1 MKHCLKVLICA
12 STEGEIAGIKPSDTV
27 DTLVTGVGYFST
39 VYNLTKT
46 LLLHEYCLV
55 FAVGIAGDYRLDNA
69 VPQMYVVENARFAD
83 TGFEGENGEFVP
95 LVGSRFMP
103 DNQFPFNNGV
113 IHSNLAQHFAQ
124 HYGIDMC
131 TANTVNRT
139 RTDREYIEKMLKKFP
154 AEIETMESAAL
165 HYVAQ
170 LQGVPMIEIRST
182 SNHVAPKSA
191 EKWKIAEA
199 TDALNN
205 FLNNNII
212 VQDINDLTR
221 IICHF

>member
-1 MKHCLKVLICA
+1 MKHCLKVLVCA

-55 FAVGIAGDYRLDNA
+55 FAVGIAGDYRLA
-69 VPQMYVVENARFAD
+69 EPVPQLYVVDKARFAD

-95 LVGSRFMP
+95 LVGSKFMP
-103 DNQFPFNNGV
+103 GNEFPFVDGMLQ
-113 IHSNLAQHFAQ
+113 STYAKRFAERYNLKT
-124 HYGIDMC
+124 C
-131 TANTVNRT
+131 NANTVNRT
-139 RTDREYIEKMLKKFP
+139 CTNRDYVNELLSRYP

-170 LQGVPMIEIRST
+170 LQRVPLIEIRAT
-182 SNHVAPKSA
+182 SNHVAPKGL

-199 TDALNN
+199 VEVLNN
-205 FLNNNII
+205 FLNKQILS
-212 VQDINDLTR
+212 QDINDLTR
-221 IICHF
+221 IICQY

>member
-1 MKHCLKVLICA
+1 MEHCLKVLICA
-12 STEGEIAGIKPSDTV
+12 STESEIAGIKPSDSV

-39 VYNLTKT
+39 VYNLTKR

-55 FAVGIAGDYRLDNA
+55 FAVGIAGDYRLDNP
-69 VPQMYVVENARFAD
+69 VPQLYVVDNARFAD

-95 LVGSRFMP
+95 LVGSKFMSG
-103 DNQFPFNNGV
+103 NQFPFSNGV
-113 IHSNLAQHFAQ
+113 IHSHIAKHFAQ
-124 HYGIDMC
+124 HFGVNMC

-170 LQGVPMIEIRST
+170 LQRVPIIEIRTT

-191 EKWKIAEA
+191 EKWKIGEA
-199 TDALNN
+199 VDMLNL
-205 FLNNNII
+205 FLNKQILNK
-212 VQDINDLTR
+212 DINDLTR
-221 IICHF
+221 IICQY

>member
-1 MKHCLKVLICA
+1 MKHCLKVLVCA

-27 DTLVTGVGYFST
+27 DTLFTGVGYFST
-39 VYNLTKT
+39 VYNLTKR

-55 FAVGIAGDYRLDNA
+55 FAVGIAGDYRLDNP
-69 VPQMYVVENARFAD
+69 VPQMYVVEKARFAD
-83 TGFEGENGEFVP
+83 TGFEGVKGEFVP
-95 LVGSRFMP
+95 LVGSKFMSG
-103 DNQFPFNNGV
+103 NEFPFSNGV
-113 IHSNLAQHFAQ
+113 IHSHLAQHFAQ
-124 HYGIDMC
+124 QFGIKMC

-139 RTDREYIEKMLKKFP
+139 RTDREYIDEMLTRFP

-170 LQGVPMIEIRST
+170 LQGVPMIEIRTS

-199 TDALNN
+199 VEVLNN
-205 FLNNNII
+205 FLNKQILC
-212 VQDINDLTR
+212 QDINDLTK
-221 IICHF
+221 IICQY

>member
-12 STEGEIAGIKPSDTV
+12 ATEGEISGIKASNTV

-55 FAVGIAGDYRLDNA
+55 FAVGIAGDYRLDNP

-83 TGFEGENGEFVP
+83 TGFEGEKGEFVP
-95 LVGSRFMP
+95 LVGSTFMP
-103 DNQFPFNNGV
+103 DNQFPFSNGV
-113 IHSNLAQHFAQ
+113 IHSHLAQHFAQ
-124 HYGIDMC
+124 HFNLNMC
-131 TANTVNRT
+131 NANTVNRT
-139 RTDREYIEKMLKKFP
+139 RTNREYIENMLKKFP

-170 LQGVPMIEIRST
+170 LQGVPIIEIRTT

-205 FLNNNII
+205 FLNKNII
-212 VQDINDLTR
+212 NKDINDLTR
-221 IICHF
+221 IICQY